1 MKASDNLI
9 KVFTG
14 SEMLAI
20 ILKRELEESGVST
33 LIKNDSITAYLEGSP
48 PPGNDLYIQEK
59 DLKKAEPVITGFLK
73 TNVQHK

>member
-14 SEMLAI
+14 SEILVN
-20 ILKRELEESGVST
+20 ILKGDLEESGVYT
-33 LIKNDSITAYLEGSP
+33 LIKNDSITAYLESSP
-48 PPGNDLYIQEK
+48 PPVLGLYIQER